1 VGAVA
6 DVGEGFVI
14 HVAYA
19 VFAAGLDG
27 HVGQGHAVFEGE
39 AGDAI
44 PREVHGAVGGP
55 IHADLADDGQDQ
67 VLGGEVG
74 GDFAP
79 EGEFHGGGDL
89 EPELAGAQ
97 DKARIGVADAGGELA
112 E

>member
-14 HVAYA
+14 HVADA

-39 AGDAI
+39 GGDAVAC
-44 PREVHGAVGGP
+44 EVHGAVGGAVD
-55 IHADLADDGQDQ
+55 ADLADDGQDQ

-74 GDFAP
+74 GDLAS
-79 EGEFHGGGDL
+79 EGELHGGRDL
-89 EPELAGAQ
+89 EPELSGAQ
-97 DKARIGVADAGGELA
+97 DEAGIRVADAGGEL
-112 E
+112 